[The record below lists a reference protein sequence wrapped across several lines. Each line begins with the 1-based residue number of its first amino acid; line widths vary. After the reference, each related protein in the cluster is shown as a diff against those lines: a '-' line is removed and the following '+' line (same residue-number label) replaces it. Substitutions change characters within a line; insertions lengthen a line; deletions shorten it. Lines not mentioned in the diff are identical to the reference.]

1 MLLQA
6 VRTEKRLISR
16 YLTDNQQN
24 MFRIAKV
31 SAADE
36 KRGYFLLELFTDFP
50 EKLLS
55 VKEISV
61 QIQGKMK
68 ILTIEDAVL
77 RNQQCLIRFKGIDPV
92 ADKPL
97 LLHAELFLPDE
108 MLEKLSDH
116 EWYIHDLIGSE
127 VYKNGELFGS
137 IEDVLSLKSN
147 DVWQIRKTDGSEYL
161 LPALKE
167 LISEF
172 RAHEKKLILKDG
184 EEFYED

>member
-1 MLLQA
+1 
-6 VRTEKRLISR
+6 
-16 YLTDNQQN
+16 

-36 KRGYFLLELFTDFP
+36 KRGYFILELFTDFP

-55 VKEISV
+55 VTEIYM

-68 ILTIEDAVL
+68 TLSIEDAVL
-77 RNQQCLIRFKGIDPV
+77 RNKQCLIRFKGFDPA
-92 ADKPL
+92 ADKSL
-97 LLHAELFLPDE
+97 FLQAELFLPDDL
-108 MLEKLSDH
+108 LEKLPEDQ
-116 EWYIHDLIGSE
+116 WYIHDLIGSA

-137 IEDVLSLKSN
+137 IEDVLSLKTN

-167 LISEF
+167 YISEF
-172 RAHEKKLILKDG
+172 RPEEKKLILKEG
-184 EEFYED
+184 SEFYED